1 MPFANAGLSGLIL
14 IALALLL
21 FVKPSK
27 LPELGRA
34 FGRGL
39 KEFRDAT
46 RDLASDP
53 SKKAPPPQEI
63 PPSHDP
69 GNPPV

>member
-1 MPFANAGLSGLIL
+1 MPLGNMGLSGLVL

-46 RDLASDP
+46 RDLTGDAVRKSAQPQDP
-53 SKKAPPPQEI
+53 KDGQGPQE
-63 PPSHDP
+63 
-69 GNPPV
+69 